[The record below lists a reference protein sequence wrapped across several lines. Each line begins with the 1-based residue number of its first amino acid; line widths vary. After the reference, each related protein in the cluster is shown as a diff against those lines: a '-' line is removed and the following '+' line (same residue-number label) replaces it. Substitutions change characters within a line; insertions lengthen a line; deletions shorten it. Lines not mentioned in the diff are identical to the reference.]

1 MLEND
6 SNNLLWDCTVR
17 RDHEN
22 GANRSEIMIIDKN
35 ERCQIINVV
44 LSNGVREGVRERED
58 EKTVK
63 YQDLRE
69 EVGKMW
75 SVRDKVVPVAV
86 GALGS
91 KQQRLYDNLR
101 TIEVIYIY
109 IICMI

>member
-1 MLEND
+1 
-6 SNNLLWDCTVR
+6 
-17 RDHEN
+17 
-22 GANRSEIMIIDKN
+22 MIIDKN
-35 ERCQIINVV
+35 KRCQIINVV

-69 EVGKMW
+69 EVEKMW

>member
-1 MLEND
+1 
-6 SNNLLWDCTVR
+6 
-17 RDHEN
+17 
-22 GANRSEIMIIDKN
+22 MIIDKN
-35 ERCQIINVV
+35 KRCQIINVV